1 MIDENVDDLV
11 EVLEILNIDLGKP
24 PLSKIMKADL
34 EALVD
39 IPAEW
44 SAGVHVR
51 LHTHQEHGVEAFG
64 LAICAYVSTSET
76 VARKGIAQ
84 AVSMTKN
91 AGEPLAC
98 QKLRPEGCASQIRA
112 SSPCAADL
120 DERAG
125 E

>member
-24 PLSKIMKADL
+24 APSKIMKADL

-44 SAGVHVR
+44 SR
-51 LHTHQEHGVEAFG
+51 AFMSG
-64 LAICAYVSTSET
+64 CTLIRNTALKPLAWRSDAYVSTSET

-91 AGEPLAC
+91 AGDPLAC
-98 QKLRPEGCASQIRA
+98 QKLRPEGCALT
-112 SSPCAADL
+112 SPGIKSLC
-120 DERAG
+120 G
-125 E
+125 